1 MVIQT
6 TNKIAMKPIL
16 NKVLLHLTPQNTMA
30 VWWAPVSSI
39 RQNLRKQNTKFK
51 IKKTR
56 NLYHTNIKAHK
67 QKNTIKDL
75 FVTNNQSSL
84 VQIFKPNRKQICLSL
99 KGSK

>member
-1 MVIQT
+1 MEILIQT

-67 QKNTIKDL
+67 
-75 FVTNNQSSL
+75 
-84 VQIFKPNRKQICLSL
+84 
-99 KGSK
+99 